1 MNQDIK
7 GMKPGLRLSDFF
19 VILLLIGLPAAVFA
33 QKPEAVASI
42 DSNNILIG
50 DQVKYSYKFTFPS
63 AATPLMPVIAD
74 TLTKEVEVVS
84 RTKMDTAVSADKKF
98 TTFSQTL
105 YISSFDSGTFV
116 IPPMVFSYRQANDTT
131 TYYASTNPIMLYVNT
146 VSVDTTKEFKD
157 IKMPLGEPLT
167 WREIL
172 PWALLGFAVLLITGI
187 VIYVWHK
194 LRRKEPIIQL
204 PQKPKIPPYEKALT
218 ELEALR
224 IQKLWQ
230 SGKTK
235 EFHSG
240 LTDILR
246 TYMEGQFQVEAMEMI
261 TSDVI
266 ASLKAAQ
273 LPQEEINRMEK
284 ILTLADMVKFAKFNP
299 LPDEHDQS
307 LKNGVLF
314 VENTRPK
321 ANATAH
327 AGTTNG
333 PNSQKPQEEP
343 KTE

>member
-1 MNQDIK
+1 
-7 GMKPGLRLSDFF
+7 MKPGLRLSDFF

-146 VSVDTTKEFKD
+146 VSVDTTKEF
-157 IKMPLGEPLT
+157 
-167 WREIL
+167 
-172 PWALLGFAVLLITGI
+172 
-187 VIYVWHK
+187 
-194 LRRKEPIIQL
+194 
-204 PQKPKIPPYEKALT
+204 
-218 ELEALR
+218 
-224 IQKLWQ
+224 
-230 SGKTK
+230 
-235 EFHSG
+235 HSG

-321 ANATAH
+321 ASATAQ
-327 AGTTNG
+327 AGTTIE

>member
-1 MNQDIK
+1 MNPRNK
-7 GMKPGLRLSDFF
+7 LSDFF
-19 VILLLIGLPAAVFA
+19 IILLLIWLPSGVFA
-33 QKPEAVASI
+33 QKTEAAASL

-50 DQVKYSYKFTFPS
+50 DQVKLTYKFSFPS
-63 AATPLMPVIAD
+63 TATPLMPVIAD

-84 RTKMDTAVSADKKF
+84 RSKMDTTVSADKKF
-98 TTFSQTL
+98 TTFTQSL

-116 IPPMVFSYRQANDTT
+116 IPPMVFAYRMPNDTAN
-131 TYYASTNPIMLYVNT
+131 YFASTNPIMLYVNT
-146 VSVDTTKEFKD
+146 VHVDTTKEFKD

-167 WREIL
+167 WREVL
-172 PWALLGFAVLLITGI
+172 PWVLLGLAILLISGI
-187 VIYVWHK
+187 IIYVLRK
-194 LRRKEPIIQL
+194 LRKKEPIIQL

-218 ELEALR
+218 ELEDLR

-246 TYMEGQFQVEAMEMI
+246 IYLEGQFQVEAMEMV
-261 TSDVI
+261 TADLI
-266 ASLKAAQ
+266 ASLKTAH
-273 LPQEEINRMEK
+273 LPEEEIKRLEK

-299 LPDEHDQS
+299 LPDEHDHS

-321 ANATAH
+321 TSVTTQ
-327 AGTTNG
+327 AGTTNE
-333 PNSQKPQEEP
+333 PNKQKPEEEP

>member
-1 MNQDIK
+1 
-7 GMKPGLRLSDFF
+7 MKPGIRLSDFF
-19 VILLLIGLPAAVFA
+19 VILMFIGLPTAVFA

-50 DQVKYSYKFTFPS
+50 DQIKYNYKFTFPS

-74 TLTKEVEVVS
+74 TLTKEVEIVS
-84 RTKMDTAVSADKKF
+84 RSKMDTAVSADKKF
-98 TTFSQTL
+98 TSLSQTL

-116 IPPMVFSYRQANDTT
+116 IPPMVFSYQQPNDTT

-146 VSVDTTKEFKD
+146 VPVDTTKEFKD
-157 IKMPLGEPLT
+157 IKKPLSEPLT

-172 PWALLGFAVLLITGI
+172 PWALLGLAILLITGI
-187 VIYVWHK
+187 VIFVWRK

-204 PQKPKIPPYEKALT
+204 PQKPKIPPYEQALT

-246 TYMEGQFQVEAMEMI
+246 TYLEGQFRVEAMEMV

-266 ASLKAAQ
+266 QSLKATQ
-273 LPQEEINRMEK
+273 IPQEEINRMEK

-321 ANATAH
+321 TSITAQ
-327 AGTTNG
+327 AGTTSE
-333 PNSQKPQEEP
+333 PNSQKPQEDP